1 MRKILFP
8 LFLFVVLITSCDSE
22 KKTKP
27 SFYDNDTTS
36 SEDFDNIY
44 SGETV
49 SVPYREEGGVKI
61 VAVKINGLGVDM
73 IFDTGCSDATISLA
87 EANYLYQKG
96 KLTKEDIIDTS
107 RAQYADGSISENIVV
122 NLREVII
129 DNKLICHNVRA
140 TVMNNVGAPL
150 LLGNEIL
157 DRAESFTIDQS
168 SHSIQ
173 FKLK

>member
-1 MRKILFP
+1 MKKLYIPILF
-8 LFLFVVLITSCDSE
+8 LLILLSSC
-22 KKTKP
+22 KKERTKP
-27 SFYDNDTTS
+27 AFYDNDTS
-36 SEDFDNIY
+36 SIEDSGINY
-44 SGETV
+44 SGEIV
-49 SVPYREEGGVKI
+49 SVPYREEAGVKI